1 MRATLCCM
9 RKLIALMLLG
19 LFVSGCGT
27 IRTHRTVLQ
36 PMGTELT
43 ASVGSSLFRLNKQR
57 DLPNMWGGRDIY
69 GGKVGKGF
77 AEVKLI
83 GISEGE
89 EVEVVV
95 FDMNSD
101 NTETTLDRYIFSPG
115 QQKVDVTQNVNL
127 GDKPSE
133 QGVTVTIDPESEPDF
148 VVSGVKITFLEV
160 RSNSVVYTLEDL
172 TPPAGGGEK

>member
-1 MRATLCCM
+1 MLYSMRSA
-9 RKLIALMLLG
+9 ILL
-19 LFVSGCGT
+19 LFIGSLFSACGT

-89 EVEVVV
+89 KVEVVV

-127 GDKPSE
+127 GEDSSDH
-133 QGVTVTIDPESEPDF
+133 GVAVTIDPKTEPEF
-148 VVSGVKITFLEV
+148 VVSGVKITFLEI
-160 RSNSVVYTLEDL
+160 RPNSVIYTLQDL
-172 TPPAGGGEK
+172 ISPAGE

>member
-1 MRATLCCM
+1 MLYLM
-9 RKLIALMLLG
+9 RKFITLMLLG
-19 LFVSGCGT
+19 LLFSGCGT
-27 IRTHRTVLQ
+27 VRTHRTVLQ
-36 PMGTELT
+36 PMGSTLT

-57 DLPNMWGGRDIY
+57 DLPNMWGGRDIT
-69 GGKVGKGF
+69 GGKVARGF

-83 GISEGE
+83 GVSEGE
-89 EVEVVV
+89 KIEVVV

-101 NTETTLDRYIFSPG
+101 NTETTLDRYIFAPG

-127 GDKPSE
+127 GEDSSDH
-133 QGVTVTIDPESEPDF
+133 GVAVTIDPQTEPEF

-172 TPPAGGGEK
+172 TPHVAE

>member
-1 MRATLCCM
+1 MLYRM
-9 RKLIALMLLG
+9 RKFITLMFLG

-77 AEVKLI
+77 AEVKLM
-83 GISEGE
+83 GISGSE

-115 QQKVDVTQNVNL
+115 QQKVDVTQNVSL
-127 GDKPSE
+127 GEGRSDH
-133 QGVTVTIDPESEPDF
+133 GLAVTINPAAEPEF
-148 VVSGVKITFLEV
+148 VVSGIKITFLEV
-160 RSNSVVYTLEDL
+160 RATSVVYALEDL
-172 TPPAGGGEK
+172 TPLAGAGEE